1 MEVSGVVGTG
11 VGLCE
16 GDPCIKVFVS
26 ERTPEVEREI
36 PGEVE
41 GYTVRVEVTGPFRSR
56 RDTGVG

>member
-1 MEVSGVVGTG
+1 MVGTG